1 MRESH
6 PERYAELAAKMI
18 MAAEPPERKDGFGS
32 DTSMEAVGRRL
43 LQSIGVIEPT
53 DSQIEQ
59 AIAANDEFIGQLEAI
74 RDRAMQLDGN
84 GYDAP
89 EAA

>member
-1 MRESH
+1 
-6 PERYAELAAKMI
+6 MI
-18 MAAEPPERKDGFGS
+18 MPAEPPERKEGFAS

-43 LQSIGVIEPT
+43 LNSIGIVEPT

-59 AIAANDEFIGQLEAI
+59 AIEANDEFIEQLEAI